1 MREKAPNQEH
11 ELPPQTEEGGLV
23 DPWISPEPL
32 IQVDPRPQE
41 FQSFVDRNRLYV
53 DLVSGKDV
61 NYILLREQSP
71 GYLRSLMATGTLEI
85 DGNIARLPEVQRK
98 NREEEAR
105 RLALKIP
112 PKIEP
117 HDGGSWLHLL
127 KRKMRRTPNDE
138 EIILFEKPMEKP
150 EHERARGET
159 E

>member
-1 MREKAPNQEH
+1 MKEKTPNQEH

-71 GYLRSLMATGTLEI
+71 GYLRSLMNTGTLEI
-85 DGNIARLPEVQRK
+85 DGNIARLPLVQK
-98 NREEEAR
+98 QVREAEERAR
-105 RLALKIP
+105 SYQKI

-117 HDGGSWLHLL
+117 KEANSWIRELQ
-127 KRKMRRTPNDE
+127 KRTMRRINRDG
-138 EIILFEKPMEKP
+138 K
-150 EHERARGET
+150 H
-159 E
+159 